1 MRVEVRSSGRV
12 FDSELTPRV
21 EKRLGFELDRFD
33 RQVSSVEAHLKDI
46 NGPKG
51 GDDLVCKLIAHVRGL
66 PEVVIEETAS
76 DVGTAIDRA
85 AHRLG
90 YTIARRLQKR
100 RVNRS

>member
-33 RQVSSVEAHLKDI
+33 RQVSHVEAHLKDV

-51 GDDLVCKLIAHVRGL
+51 GDDLVIKLIAHVRGL
-66 PEVVIEETAS
+66 PEIIVEETAD
-76 DVGTAIDRA
+76 DVGAVIDKA